1 MPKLTYT
8 DADGAPAEHIVR
20 DEPVT
25 IGRSAECDI
34 RLSGEG
40 VDRLHAVVEPSG
52 AKLRV
57 RDQDSREGTWVND
70 EKVTD
75 ALLGDG
81 DEFRVGS
88 VPFKVTLGG
97 AGASSRRSVPAGEG
111 EGEDGERRSSRRVS
125 KRPQREILGGIRLS
139 KTQQTIIKVVCAAV
153 MALSA
158 LGIMWLIN
166 YARNRPVVHVNRVTY
181 VNPQDEPK
189 KLIADALGLVRSAR
203 EPEQAGNTGVA
214 NELIQDAK
222 ERAEKARDLI
232 TALDEKHP
240 GPTYWQLHELAADI
254 NKNAATISSEA
265 YRLEVQV
272 ESDSAGGN

>member
-8 DADGAPAEHIVR
+8 DAGGEPAEHVVR
-20 DEPVT
+20 DAPVT

-34 RLSGEG
+34 RLSGDG
-40 VDRLHAVVEPSG
+40 VGRLHAVVEPSG
-52 AKLRV
+52 AKVRI
-57 RDQDSREGTWVND
+57 RDQESREGTWVGD

-75 ALLGDG
+75 AILGDG
-81 DEFRVGS
+81 DEFRVGAVS
-88 VPFKVTLGG
+88 FRVTLGG
-97 AGASSRRSVPAGEG
+97 AGASSRRSGAGGEG
-111 EGEDGERRSSRRVS
+111 ADGEGTGSRRAS
-125 KRPQREILGGIRLS
+125 RRPQREILGGIRLS
-139 KTQQTIIKVVCAAV
+139 KTQQTIIKIVCAAI

-166 YARNRPVVHVNRVTY
+166 YWRNRPVVYVTNVTY
-181 VNPQDEPK
+181 VDPQAEPK
-189 KLIADALGLVRSAR
+189 KLIADALELARSAR
-203 EPEQAGNTGVA
+203 AAEQAGDTKLA

-240 GPTYWQLHELAADI
+240 GPTYWQLHDLAAEI

-265 YRLEVQV
+265 FRLEMQTQN
-272 ESDSAGGN
+272 AGGGGD

>member
-40 VDRLHAVVEPSG
+40 VGRLHAVVEPSG
-52 AKLRV
+52 AELRV

-70 EKVTD
+70 EKVAD

-81 DEFRVGS
+81 DEFRVGG
-88 VPFKVTLGG
+88 VAFKVTLGG
-97 AGASSRRSVPAGEG
+97 AGASSRRSGAEG

-125 KRPQREILGGIRLS
+125 RRPQREILGGIRLS
-139 KTQQTIIKVVCAAV
+139 KTQQTIIKIVCAAV

-166 YARNRPVVHVNRVTY
+166 YARNRPVVYIDRKTY
-181 VNPQDEPK
+181 VDPQAEPK
-189 KLIADALGLVRSAR
+189 KLIADALELARSAR
-203 EPEQAGNTGVA
+203 EAEQAGNTGVA

-222 ERAEKARDLI
+222 GRAEKARDLI

-265 YRLEVQV
+265 FRLEMQAQK
-272 ESDSAGGN
+272 SDAGGD